1 MICNSPFVFATKVIK
16 DDNDEKTIMFPY
28 FGKIKLSKRFVG
40 RKSEIISSRE
50 PWAKVLEKKRER
62 YDAKDKK
69 SSRERSA
76 ASESN

>member
-1 MICNSPFVFATKVIK
+1 MICNSPFVFATKVIQ

-50 PWAKVLEKKRER
+50 PCKVLEKKRER